1 MSLVKSPKEI
11 VEEAEASGS
20 AGLLS
25 RHLSWER
32 VEVGKIATIQN
43 GAPFASTSF
52 NSNKNGFPI
61 IRIRD
66 VGKNQISTWYEG
78 EYSDD
83 FIVRN
88 GDLLIGMDGDFRS
101 ARWLGE
107 PALLNQRV
115 CRLIVK
121 DGRILQTFIE
131 FALPAYL
138 DAIAAETSS
147 ITVKHLS
154 SKSIQQIPLP
164 LPPLAEQERIVEILE
179 EQFSRLD
186 SALASVKAVR
196 EKAKAFR
203 RSLLHSAF
211 SGELTGGTEGWQ
223 VTSVSKLGKWSTG
236 RTPSTKVE
244 GNFGG
249 ETPFATPAD
258 IDGVGKISDFKRFLT
273 AQGVIEARL
282 LAPMSVILVCIGATL
297 GKVGWAE
304 IPVTT
309 NQQINALEPDT
320 STVSMK
326 CAAYL
331 FSSPLVQEALW
342 QASSSTTLPLLN
354 KSSLLAM
361 DINLPP
367 LAEQERIVSVLEEQ
381 FSRLDNAL
389 EVANQLEARIAS
401 ERRSL
406 LHSAFTGALTA
417 TWRETHV

>member
-1 MSLVKSPKEI
+1 MSLVKSPKDI

-25 RHLSWER
+25 RHPSWGR
-32 VEVGKIATIQN
+32 VEIGKVATIQN

-52 NSNKNGFPI
+52 NTDRSGFPI

-66 VGKNQISTWYEG
+66 VGKNEISTWFDG
-78 EYSDD
+78 DYSDD
-83 FIVRN
+83 FIVRH

-101 ARWLGE
+101 SRWSGE

-115 CRLIVK
+115 CRLIVR
-121 DGRILQTFIE
+121 DSRIGQAFIE

-186 SALASVKAVR
+186 K
-196 EKAKAFR
+196 
-203 RSLLHSAF
+203 
-211 SGELTGGTEGWQ
+211 
-223 VTSVSKLGKWSTG
+223 
-236 RTPSTKVE
+236 
-244 GNFGG
+244 
-249 ETPFATPAD
+249 
-258 IDGVGKISDFKRFLT
+258 
-273 AQGVIEARL
+273 
-282 LAPMSVILVCIGATL
+282 
-297 GKVGWAE
+297 
-304 IPVTT
+304 
-309 NQQINALEPDT
+309 
-320 STVSMK
+320 
-326 CAAYL
+326 
-331 FSSPLVQEALW
+331 
-342 QASSSTTLPLLN
+342 
-354 KSSLLAM
+354 
-361 DINLPP
+361 
-367 LAEQERIVSVLEEQ
+367 
-381 FSRLDNAL
+381 AL

-417 TWRETHV
+417 TWRQNND